1 MTLELFAL
9 SGWLLAA
16 LLGVALVILPRNN
29 VRLGAVCESLA
40 QQRDEATDFL
50 TTARRSERE
59 RCALLCERREAAG
72 LAAEIRAMGDF
83 DAEGVA

>member
-9 SGWLLAA
+9 AGWTFAA
-16 LLGVALVILPRNN
+16 LLGVALVILLRNN

-50 TTARRSERE
+50 TTARRGERE
-59 RCALLCERREAAG
+59 RCALLCERREADG
-72 LAAEIRAMGDF
+72 LAAEIRAMGD
-83 DAEGVA
+83 EGREG